1 VRVRLVLSCDFLE
14 YLYMEVMQAKP
25 FRFRAMSFTQCLSCF
40 HVIFYE
46 SQFLHKCGN
55 SMAICS
61 QIGLLKTIH
70 YLKKSTIILKSN
82 YKCIL

>member
-1 VRVRLVLSCDFLE
+1 
-14 YLYMEVMQAKP
+14 
-25 FRFRAMSFTQCLSCF
+25 
-40 HVIFYE
+40 
-46 SQFLHKCGN
+46 
-55 SMAICS
+55 MAICS